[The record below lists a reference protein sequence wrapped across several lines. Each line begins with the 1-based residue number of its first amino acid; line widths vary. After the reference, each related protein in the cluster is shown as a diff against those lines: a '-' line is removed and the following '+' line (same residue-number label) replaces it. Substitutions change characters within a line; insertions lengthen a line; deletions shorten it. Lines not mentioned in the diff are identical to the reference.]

1 MSFINSQKKE
11 INCKIVY
18 YGPDFSGKATT
29 LRHIYEKTAPGNR
42 GKIVSLSDEQD
53 RTLFFD
59 FLPLSMGKIKDY
71 TIRFHL
77 YTVPGQVLYDSA
89 RKLILRG
96 IDGVIFMVDSQIE
109 RLEENLESW
118 KHLQANLASHDVDFH
133 TVPMALQFNKRD
145 LPKTL
150 PTTEMRQ
157 LFNHRNLP
165 EFETT
170 ATKGRGVM
178 ECFQSV
184 AKQVLK
190 ELKKS

>member
-1 MSFINSQKKE
+1 MSFINPQKKE

-29 LRHIYEKTAPGNR
+29 LRRIYEKTAPSSR

-59 FLPLSMGKIKDY
+59 FLPLSMGKVKDY

-96 IDGVIFMVDSQIE
+96 IDGVVFVVDSQIE
-109 RLEENLESW
+109 RLEDDLESW
-118 KHLQANLASHDVDFH
+118 KHLQANLANHDVDPQ
-133 TVPMALQFNKRD
+133 TVPMALQLNKRD
-145 LPKTL
+145 LPNAI
-150 PTTEMRQ
+150 PTAEMRQ

-178 ECFQSV
+178 ECFHSV

-190 ELKKS
+190 GLR